1 MAGGA
6 VTQVMNTGVED
17 GHLNA
22 TPEVT
27 FFEIEYRQYANFAIE
42 SIENIFNGQTD
53 FGKKCTSLAGR
64 AGDALGPLFAQVT
77 LPEINQ
83 ELASIGGNTGVLY
96 ARWLDCPGEQMIAE
110 YEIEIGNQRVD
121 KKFGDFIHIW
131 NNLTLPANKIKG
143 YYYLIGHTPQL
154 TYLIDPRFAPIAQP
168 CDASKVAGQVCTPRQ
183 ALPETT
189 LYIPLMFWFTNNPG
203 LALPMI
209 ALQFHEVRIHITFR
223 PIGEVLWAVTALNS
237 QTPVNSLLA
246 RQAMQQSIVSCS
258 LFGDYYF
265 LEADERRKMVQN
277 PHDYLITQLQFNGEL
292 AIGSSIVRSIM
303 NWSHPNSEM
312 IFVVQPDYNV
322 DFCGSFTPGTPLF
335 NTLGVQTFNYTD
347 AIDSLPNA
355 MHAFAAVET
364 IESHY
369 GFINPQGLFQQAG
382 GVAIKNPIETTGN
395 GNMVGTSLF
404 NAGNHSTYNN
414 GVETATVDYTRYVGT
429 NTAFGPFGSNAYTTS
444 TNAAGVTTVSTD
456 GDNRPTV
463 TSGLS
468 DAAAFVIGEMA
479 FDLHCWGENP
489 VVTCRLQLNS
499 QERFQEREGSYFDG
513 LQVYQ
518 FHSRTADRGI
528 NIYSFA
534 FNPEGY
540 QPSGACNFSRM
551 DNATLHLV
559 LSAAA
564 ITGVNTAK
572 LRIYGIAYNFI
583 KIQGGMIGISYA

>member
-53 FGKKCTSLAGR
+53 FGKKCTANAGR

-83 ELASIGGNTGVLY
+83 EMGVYSSAEQSYTLY
-96 ARWLDCPGEQMIAE
+96 ARWLDCPGEQIIAE

-121 KKFGDFIHIW
+121 KKYGDFVHIW

-168 CDASKVAGQVCTPRQ
+168 CDASKVAGQVCTPRK

-189 LYIPLMFWFTNNPG
+189 LYIPLLFWFTNNPG

-223 PIGEVLWAVTALNS
+223 PIGEVLWAVTALNA
-237 QTPVNSLLA
+237 TAGTNSLMA
-246 RQAMQQSIVSCS
+246 RAAMQQSIVSCS

-364 IESHY
+364 MATNY

-382 GVAIKNPIETTGN
+382 GVAIKNPASGSI
-395 GNMVGTSLF
+395 LY
-404 NAGNHSTYNN
+404 NAGNGAASAPVPSYTNATY
-414 GVETATVDYTRYVGT
+414 TGT
-429 NTAFGPFGSNAYTTS
+429 NDTYGPFGSNNYIPKSGTG
-444 TNAAGVTTVSTD
+444 AAAVLERND
-456 GDNRPTV
+456 GDDTPV
-463 TSGLS
+463 ITSGLS
-468 DAAAFVIGEMA
+468 DAAAYVIGEVA

-528 NIYSFA
+528 NVYSFA

-583 KIQGGMIGISYA
+583 KINGGMIGINYA